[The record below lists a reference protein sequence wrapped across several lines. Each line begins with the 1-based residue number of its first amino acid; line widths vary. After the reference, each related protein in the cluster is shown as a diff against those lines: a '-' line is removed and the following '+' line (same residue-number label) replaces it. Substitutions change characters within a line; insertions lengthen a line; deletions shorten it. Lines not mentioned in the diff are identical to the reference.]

1 MGERFEEKRNLS
13 RFWQEME
20 NYAASNNGTHPAAA
34 ASCAA
39 AAAASMSHKN
49 CIQLGACQ
57 GNEILPMNSE
67 LPADLFTSCLTTP
80 IRIALRWFVMQNSGK
95 LLPSINV
102 DLLDKIPG
110 CIAGG
115 TG

>member
-1 MGERFEEKRNLS
+1 
-13 RFWQEME
+13 ME
-20 NYAASNNGTHPAAA
+20 NYAAANNGTHAA
-34 ASCAA
+34 AA

-57 GNEILPMNSE
+57 SNEILPMKAE

-95 LLPSINV
+95 LLPSIAV

-110 CIAGG
+110 RFGQWAK
-115 TG
+115 

>member
-1 MGERFEEKRNLS
+1 
-13 RFWQEME
+13 ME
-20 NYAASNNGTHPAAA
+20 NYAAANNGTH
-34 ASCAA
+34 AA

-57 GNEILPMNSE
+57 SNEILPMKAE

-95 LLPSINV
+95 LLPSIAV

-110 CIAGG
+110 RFGEG
-115 TG
+115 